1 MNGDG
6 QENWEKERIGLAT
19 KEEIEDTNRLN
30 IELFNYLGENRDQV
44 FLVIQLVLV

>member
-1 MNGDG
+1 MEMAKKIGK
-6 QENWEKERIGLAT
+6 KERIGLAT

-30 IELFNYLGENRDQV
+30 IELFNYLGKKSRSSI